1 MANLSYIL
9 EGVILEEEI
18 EFTLSDLSQ
27 ACCVHSEWIIT
38 LIDEGILDPSG
49 RNAADCRFSGDHLKR
64 IRTVQRL
71 QNDLGVNL
79 AGSALALELLDEID
93 TLRARLK
100 ALEDTE

>member
-1 MANLSYIL
+1 VSLR
-9 EGVILEEEI
+9 EEI

-49 RNAADCRFSGDHLKR
+49 GRNAADWRFSGDHLKR

-71 QNDLGVNL
+71 QQDLGVNL